1 MKYIEWP
8 ASVSWGPE
16 DEKEYTKDNDNAFSA
31 GIFYCL
37 DKLEEQVEEAETKG
51 EWKWSLADNGWADHT
66 CSVCGYTKNTDIHVT
81 LSWKYCPNCGS
92 RMKEER

>member
-8 ASVSWGPE
+8 ASISWGPE

-37 DKLEEQVEEAETKG
+37 DKLEEQTQEIETKG

-66 CSVCGYTKNTDIHVT
+66 CSVCGYTKNTDIHVR
-81 LSWKYCPNCGS
+81 LDWKYCPYCGS

>member
-8 ASVSWGPE
+8 ASISWGPE

-37 DKLEEQVEEAETKG
+37 DKLEEQTQEIETKG
-51 EWKWSLADNGWADHT
+51 EWKWDLADNGWADHT

-92 RMKEER
+92 RMKVER